1 MVKALGIWIDH
12 REAKLFD
19 VTNREGEAP
28 ARRIESE
35 VEELRKTTTGHVA
48 NLPPKAA
55 PPRKGVHS
63 FGSHE
68 AKHAEHRV
76 EHELKEFYGE
86 VAAMA
91 KGADRI
97 AIVGPGRAHEEFARH
112 LQAYA
117 PEVWSHVDFI
127 ESIDTHLTD
136 GEIVRE
142 LRTILGRPPR
152 RGPVWA

>member
-1 MVKALGIWIDH
+1 MISALGIWIDH

-19 VTNREGEAP
+19 VSSREGEAP
-28 ARRIESE
+28 VRRIESDF
-35 VEELRKTTTGHVA
+35 EELRKTTTGHVA

-76 EHELKEFYGE
+76 AHELKSFYGK
-86 VAAMA
+86 VALAA
-91 KGADRI
+91 KGAERI
-97 AIVGPGRAHEEFARH
+97 AIIGPGVAHEEFAHH
-112 LQAYA
+112 LEANS
-117 PEVWSHVDFI
+117 PDVWSHVDFI
-127 ESIDTHLTD
+127 EPIDTHLTD
-136 GEIVRE
+136 GEVVRE

-152 RGPVWA
+152 RGPAWA